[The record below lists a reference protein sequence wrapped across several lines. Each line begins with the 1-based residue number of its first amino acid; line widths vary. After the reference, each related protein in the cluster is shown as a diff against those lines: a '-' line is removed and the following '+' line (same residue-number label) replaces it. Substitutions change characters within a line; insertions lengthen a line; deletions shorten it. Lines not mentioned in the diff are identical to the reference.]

1 MAASM
6 QSDSDDIISGINVTP
21 LVDIVLVVL
30 IIFIVTASFVLRHN
44 VPVNL
49 PEAKTAEA
57 STAGLINVAVTEE
70 GQIFLNGKPGE
81 LEQIDALVREAQV
94 KVEAEGGKVSAF
106 ISADVKAKY
115 GSFAKVLDRLRLAGV
130 VDIALDTQPVDR
142 EDDGS

>member
-6 QSDSDDIISGINVTP
+6 QSDGDDIISGINVTP

-44 VPVNL
+44 FPVDL

-57 STAGLINVAVTEE
+57 STAGLINIAVTED

-81 LEQIDALVREAQV
+81 LGQIDALVQEA
-94 KVEAEGGKVSAF
+94 KAKIEKEGGKVSAF
-106 ISADVKAKY
+106 ISADVGAKY
-115 GSFAKVLDRLRLAGV
+115 GAFAEVLDRLRLSGV
-130 VDIALDTQPVDR
+130 VDIALDTQPVKR
-142 EDDGS
+142 EDIGS